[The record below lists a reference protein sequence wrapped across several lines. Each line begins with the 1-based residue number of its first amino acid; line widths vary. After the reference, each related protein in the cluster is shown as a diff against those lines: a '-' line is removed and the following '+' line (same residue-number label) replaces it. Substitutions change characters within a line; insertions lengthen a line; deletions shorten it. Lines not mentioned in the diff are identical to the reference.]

1 MSTGEIIAQLHRD
14 QSGWDHGGGTIKA
27 LEYITDIVST
37 VRFEEPIWKKY
48 NAILDSLASFV
59 TWHDAA
65 SDATAVSVMVDAG
78 CMAMHSL
85 VPLTLGMDKTEMHKL
100 LCRKQHDY
108 GHGNISKFGLV
119 GVAVRMC
126 DKIARAENLT
136 KRGGVSAQVTEPLK
150 DAYEDIIGYA
160 VISVML
166 YRDTFML
173 PLDSDKSAQDK
184 YMPLRLDLDI

>member
-1 MSTGEIIAQLHRD
+1 MLASSPTT
-14 QSGWDHGGGTIKA
+14 WDEASLDA
-27 LEYITDIVST
+27 LEYITNIVST
-37 VRFEEPIWKKY
+37 VRFEEPVWKKY

-59 TWHDAA
+59 GWREAA
-65 SDATAVSVMVDAG
+65 SEPQAVSVMVDAG

-85 VPLTLGMDKTEMHKL
+85 VSITLGMDKTEMHKL

-126 DKIARAENLT
+126 DKIERAQNMS
-136 KRGGVSAQVTEPLK
+136 KKNGVSAQTTEPLK

-160 VISVML
+160 VIAVML
-166 YRDTFML
+166 YRNTFLL
-173 PLDSDKSAQDK
+173 PLDSSEFAKQK
-184 YMPLRLDLDI
+184 YMPPQLELEI

>member
-1 MSTGEIIAQLHRD
+1 
-14 QSGWDHGGGTIKA
+14 
-27 LEYITDIVST
+27 
-37 VRFEEPIWKKY
+37 
-48 NAILDSLASFV
+48 
-59 TWHDAA
+59 
-65 SDATAVSVMVDAG
+65 
-78 CMAMHSL
+78 MHSL

-173 PLDSDKSAQDK
+173 PLDSTKIAQDK
-184 YMPLRLDLDI
+184 YMPLRLELDI

>member
-1 MSTGEIIAQLHRD
+1 MPAPLPTT
-14 QSGWDHGGGTIKA
+14 WDEASLQA
-27 LEYITDIVST
+27 LEYIINIVST
-37 VRFEEPIWKKY
+37 VRYEEPVWKKY

-59 TWHDAA
+59 AWHESA
-65 SDATAVSVMVDAG
+65 SEWQAVSVMVDAG

-85 VPLTLGMDKTEMHKL
+85 VPLTLGVDKTEMHKM

-126 DKIARAENLT
+126 DKIARAENMS
-136 KRGGVSAQVTEPLK
+136 KKNGVSAQITEPLK

-160 VISVML
+160 VIAVML
-166 YRDTFML
+166 YRGTFML
-173 PLDSDKSAQDK
+173 PLDSSNSAKQK
-184 YMPLRLDLDI
+184 YMPLELDFDV

>member
-1 MSTGEIIAQLHRD
+1 MPQPTPKT
-14 QSGWDHGGGTIKA
+14 WDEASLQA

-108 GHGNISKFGLV
+108 GHGNITKFGLV

-126 DKIARAENLT
+126 DKIERAHNMS
-136 KRGGVSAQVTEPLK
+136 KKNGVMAQVSEPLK

-160 VISVML
+160 VIAVML
-166 YRDTFML
+166 YRNTFML
-173 PLDSDKSAQDK
+173 PLDSSEPAKQR
-184 YMPLRLDLDI
+184 YMPLQLELEI

>member
-1 MSTGEIIAQLHRD
+1 MPAPLPTT
-14 QSGWDHGGGTIKA
+14 WDEASLQA
-27 LEYITDIVST
+27 LEYIINIVST
-37 VRFEEPIWKKY
+37 VKYEEPAWKKY

-59 TWHDAA
+59 TWHEAA
-65 SDATAVSVMVDAG
+65 SEWQAVSVMVDAG

-85 VPLTLGMDKTEMHKL
+85 VPLTLGVDKTEMHKM

-126 DKIARAENLT
+126 DKIARAENMSN
-136 KRGGVSAQVTEPLK
+136 KNGVSAQITEPLK

-160 VISVML
+160 VIAVML
-166 YRDTFML
+166 YRGTFML
-173 PLDSDKSAQDK
+173 SLDSSDSAKQK
-184 YMPLRLDLDI
+184 YMPLKLDFDV

>member
-1 MSTGEIIAQLHRD
+1 MPQPTPKT
-14 QSGWDHGGGTIKA
+14 WDEASLQA
-27 LEYITDIVST
+27 LEYITDIVFT

-173 PLDSDKSAQDK
+173 PLDSTKFAQDK
-184 YMPLRLDLDI
+184 YMPLRLELDI

>member
-1 MSTGEIIAQLHRD
+1 MRKPTPTT
-14 QSGWDHGGGTIKA
+14 WDEASLDA
-27 LEYITDIVST
+27 LEYITNIVST
-37 VRFEEPIWKKY
+37 VKFEEPVWKKY

-59 TWHDAA
+59 TWREAA
-65 SDATAVSVMVDAG
+65 SEPQAVSVMVDAG

-108 GHGNISKFGLV
+108 GHGNITKFGLI

-126 DKIARAENLT
+126 DKIERAYNMT
-136 KRGGVSAQVTEPLK
+136 QKGGASAQVAEPLK

-160 VISVML
+160 VIAVML
-166 YRDTFML
+166 YRNTFML
-173 PLDSDKSAQDK
+173 PLDSSEFAKQK
-184 YMPLRLDLDI
+184 YMPQQLELEI

>member
-1 MSTGEIIAQLHRD
+1 MRAPLPTT
-14 QSGWDHGGGTIKA
+14 WDEASEQA
-27 LEYITDIVST
+27 LEYITNIVST
-37 VRFEEPIWKKY
+37 VRFEEPVWKKY
-48 NAILDSLASFV
+48 NAILDSLANFV
-59 TWHDAA
+59 TWHEAA
-65 SDATAVSVMVDAG
+65 SEAQAVSVMVDAG

-85 VPLTLGMDKTEMHKL
+85 VPITLGMDKTEMHKM

-136 KRGGVSAQVTEPLK
+136 KRGGVSAQITEPLK

-160 VISVML
+160 VIAVML
-166 YRDTFML
+166 YRNTFML
-173 PLDSDKSAQDK
+173 PLDSSEFAKQK
-184 YMPLRLDLDI
+184 YMPQQLELEI

>member
-1 MSTGEIIAQLHRD
+1 MRAPLPTT
-14 QSGWDHGGGTIKA
+14 WDEASEQA
-27 LEYITDIVST
+27 LEYITNIVST
-37 VRFEEPIWKKY
+37 VRFEEPVWKKY

-59 TWHDAA
+59 TWHEAA
-65 SDATAVSVMVDAG
+65 SEAQAVSVMVDAG

-85 VPLTLGMDKTEMHKL
+85 MPITLGVDKTEMHRM

-136 KRGGVSAQVTEPLK
+136 KRGGVSAQTTEPLK

-160 VISVML
+160 VIAVML
-166 YRDTFML
+166 YRNTFML
-173 PLDSDKSAQDK
+173 PLDSSESAKRK
-184 YMPLRLDLDI
+184 YMPQQLELEI

>member
-1 MSTGEIIAQLHRD
+1 MPQPTPKT
-14 QSGWDHGGGTIKA
+14 WDEASLQA

-100 LCRKQHDY
+100 LW
-108 GHGNISKFGLV
+108 LV
-119 GVAVRMC
+119 LLCAC
-126 DKIARAENLT
+126 
-136 KRGGVSAQVTEPLK
+136 VT
-150 DAYEDIIGYA
+150 
-160 VISVML
+160 
-166 YRDTFML
+166 RL
-173 PLDSDKSAQDK
+173 PEQKT
-184 YMPLRLDLDI
+184 

>member
-1 MSTGEIIAQLHRD
+1 MPASSPTT
-14 QSGWDHGGGTIKA
+14 WDEASLEA
-27 LEYITDIVST
+27 LEYITNIVST
-37 VRFEEPIWKKY
+37 VRFEEPVWKKY

-59 TWHDAA
+59 RWNDSS

-85 VPLTLGMDKTEMHKL
+85 VSITLGMDKTEMHKL

-108 GHGNISKFGLV
+108 GHGNISKFGLA

-126 DKIARAENLT
+126 DKIERAQNMS
-136 KRGGVSAQVTEPLK
+136 KKNGVSAQTTEPLK

-160 VISVML
+160 VIGVML
-166 YRDTFML
+166 YRNTFLL
-173 PLDSDKSAQDK
+173 PLDSSEFAKQK
-184 YMPLRLDLDI
+184 YMPPQLELEI